1 MAEPVSE
8 QEEIKTGKTV
18 AMSGLIKQ
26 KQYDWK
32 DSNLALFGSDL
43 EKNVKKDSAATEKA
57 WKNAGSKV
65 GLQIWRIVKFKVED
79 WPREDYGKF
88 YNGDSYII
96 LNTYKEED
104 GEELCFDV
112 HFWIGQ
118 YSTQDEYGTAAY
130 KTVELDT
137 FLNDAPIQHREV
149 QGHESEL
156 FKSYF
161 DNITILKGGAD
172 TGFRHVKPEEYTPR
186 LFHFCGTRKHVEIRE
201 VPRNK
206 DRLDSGDVYILDLG
220 LQIYQWNGSGSNK
233 DERMKVG
240 LQIYQWNGSG
250 SNNDERMK
258 WNGLGSNKDERM
270 KVGLQIYQWNGSG
283 SNKDERMK
291 VGLQIY
297 QWNGSGSNKDERM
310 KWNGS
315 DSNKDERMKVG
326 LQIYQMVSVEWFRVQ
341 IYQDENNE
349 KGGLQIYQWNGSGSN
364 KDERMKAMQYCI
376 KLKDERSGKA
386 SSEVLDE
393 GSTDKDHEFYKALN
407 EDDVPDEAKK
417 YKAVDSQKELFR
429 LSDASGNMKFSL
441 SKKGQVTK
449 TDLDSKDVFILDSK
463 TALHVWIGKDTS
475 VNERR
480 NAMSYAHKYLQ
491 STDHPFVSVS
501 CLAEGMKSK
510 SFELALA
517 A

>member
-1 MAEPVSE
+1 
-8 QEEIKTGKTV
+8 
-18 AMSGLIKQ
+18 MSGLIKQ

-32 DSNLALFGSDL
+32 DSNLALFGSDI
-43 EKNVKKDSAATEKA
+43 EKNVKKESAATEKA
-57 WKNAGSKV
+57 WKNAGRKL
-65 GLQIWRIVKFKVED
+65 GIQIWRIVKFKVED
-79 WPREDYGKF
+79 WPREEYGKF

-186 LFHFCGTRKHVEIRE
+186 LFHFCGTRKHVEVRE

-206 DRLDSGDVYILDLG
+206 DLLDSGDVYILDL
-220 LQIYQWNGSGSNK
+220 
-233 DERMKVG
+233 
-240 LQIYQWNGSG
+240 
-250 SNNDERMK
+250 
-258 WNGLGSNKDERM
+258 
-270 KVGLQIYQWNGSG
+270 
-283 SNKDERMK
+283 
-291 VGLQIY
+291 
-297 QWNGSGSNKDERM
+297 
-310 KWNGS
+310 
-315 DSNKDERMKVG
+315 
-326 LQIYQMVSVEWFRVQ
+326 
-341 IYQDENNE
+341 
-349 KGGLQIYQWNGSGSN
+349 GLQIYQWNGSGSN

-376 KLKDERSGKA
+376 KLKDERNGKA

-407 EDDVPDEAKK
+407 EENVPDEAKK
-417 YKAVDSQKELFR
+417 YKAADSQKELFR
-429 LSDASGNMKFSL
+429 LSDASGSMKFSL
-441 SKKGQVTK
+441 AKKGQVSK

-463 TALHVWIGKDTS
+463 TSLHVWVGKDTS
-475 VNERR
+475 VNERK

-510 SFELALA
+510 AFELALA

>member
-1 MAEPVSE
+1 
-8 QEEIKTGKTV
+8 
-18 AMSGLIKQ
+18 MSGLIKQ

-32 DSNLALFGSDL
+32 DSNLALFGSDI
-43 EKNVKKDSAATEKA
+43 EKNVKKESAATEKA
-57 WKNAGSKV
+57 WKNAGRKL
-65 GLQIWRIVKFKVED
+65 GIQIWRIVKFKVED
-79 WPREDYGKF
+79 WPSEEYGKF

-186 LFHFCGTRKHVEIRE
+186 LFHFCGTRKHVEVRE

-206 DRLDSGDVYILDLG
+206 DLLDSGDVYILDL
-220 LQIYQWNGSGSNK
+220 
-233 DERMKVG
+233 
-240 LQIYQWNGSG
+240 
-250 SNNDERMK
+250 
-258 WNGLGSNKDERM
+258 
-270 KVGLQIYQWNGSG
+270 
-283 SNKDERMK
+283 
-291 VGLQIY
+291 
-297 QWNGSGSNKDERM
+297 
-310 KWNGS
+310 
-315 DSNKDERMKVG
+315 
-326 LQIYQMVSVEWFRVQ
+326 
-341 IYQDENNE
+341 
-349 KGGLQIYQWNGSGSN
+349 GLQIYQWNGSGSN

-376 KLKDERSGKA
+376 KLKDERNGKA

-407 EDDVPDEAKK
+407 EENVPDEAKK
-417 YKAVDSQKELFR
+417 YKAADSQKELFR
-429 LSDASGNMKFSL
+429 LSDASGSMKFSL
-441 SKKGQVTK
+441 AKKGQVSK
-449 TDLDSKDVFILDSK
+449 ADLDSKDVFILDSK
-463 TALHVWIGKDTS
+463 TSLHVWVGKDTS
-475 VNERR
+475 VNERK

-510 SFELALA
+510 AFELALA

>member
-1 MAEPVSE
+1 M
-8 QEEIKTGKTV
+8 T
-18 AMSGLIKQ
+18 GLIKQ

-43 EKNVKKDSAATEKA
+43 EKNVKKESAATEKA
-57 WKNAGSKV
+57 WKNAGGKV
-65 GLQIWRIVKFKVED
+65 GLQIWRIVKFQVKD
-79 WPREDYGKF
+79 WPKEEYGKF

-104 GEELCFDV
+104 TEELLYDV

-186 LFHFCGTRKHVEIRE
+186 LFHFCGTRKHVEVRE

-206 DRLDSGDVYILDLG
+206 SRLDSGDVFILDL
-220 LQIYQWNGSGSNK
+220 
-233 DERMKVG
+233 
-240 LQIYQWNGSG
+240 
-250 SNNDERMK
+250 
-258 WNGLGSNKDERM
+258 
-270 KVGLQIYQWNGSG
+270 
-283 SNKDERMK
+283 
-291 VGLQIY
+291 
-297 QWNGSGSNKDERM
+297 
-310 KWNGS
+310 
-315 DSNKDERMKVG
+315 
-326 LQIYQMVSVEWFRVQ
+326 
-341 IYQDENNE
+341 
-349 KGGLQIYQWNGSGSN
+349 GLQIYQWNGSGSN

-393 GSTDKDHEFYKALN
+393 GSTDRDHDFYKALDEEN
-407 EDDVPDEAKK
+407 LEDDAMKF
-417 YKAVDSQKELFR
+417 KAADTQKELFR
-429 LSDASGNMKFSL
+429 LSDASGSMKFTL
-441 SKKGQVTK
+441 AKKGSVSK
-449 TDLDSKDVFILDSK
+449 SDFDSKDVFILDSK
-463 TALHVWIGKDTS
+463 TALHVWIGKDTTA
-475 VNERR
+475 NERR

-491 STDHPFVSVS
+491 STDHPLVSVS
-501 CLAEGMKSK
+501 CLAEGKKSAA
-510 SFELALA
+510 FELALA